1 MRNRS
6 LPAVLLAALVLSPLA
21 ASASPQA
28 SPADVSRIT
37 EIGRVDSRV
46 MDHLDHL
53 VNTIG
58 PRLTSSDALTD
69 ACRWTRDQF
78 AGWGLEAWMEP
89 WGTFPVGFNRG
100 PSSARLIHPEER
112 EIAFSASSWSAGT
125 DGPQRGR
132 VVIGISSAT
141 DAANARKRDFKGAWV
156 MNPKKRAK
164 RSDREAIN
172 EVYDEA
178 GILGTISV
186 ARGELLITSGGHR
199 ISMDDL
205 PTRPS
210 FRITASDGAAIR
222 TWLEEDEKVEIE
234 IDAPHSFK
242 KGPIELFNVIAD
254 IKGSE
259 FPDEYIIVGGHID
272 SWDGA
277 TGTIDNGTGC
287 ATTLEAA
294 RMLATIGAEPRR
306 TIRFMLWSG
315 EEQGLLGSRAWI
327 KENPEMMDK
336 ISAVLVHDGGT
347 NYLSGIHATEAME
360 PMFNRVFEPVIALAP
375 SDFPFEIRSVGGLPR
390 GVGSDHDSFLGAGV
404 PGFFWRQAGRSNYN
418 HGHHT
423 QHDTFDMAIPEYQR
437 HSAMVVAI
445 GALALANT
453 DTLVSREGMSGSGG
467 RGSSARGPRRRL
479 GVDLDGMAISEIFK
493 DTVAAKAGLQVGD
506 VILKID
512 GKDIEG
518 RIDLI
523 RALRDG
529 GPKKTVVVKRGE
541 KTVDVGCVWEE
552 EAKKEEG

>member
-6 LPAVLLAALVLSPLA
+6 LPAVLLAVLILSPLA
-21 ASASPQA
+21 ATASPQA
-28 SPADVSRIT
+28 SPADVARIT
-37 EIGRVDSRV
+37 EIGRADSRV
-46 MDHLDHL
+46 TDHLDHL

-58 PRLTSSDALTD
+58 PRLTSSDALTE

-78 AGWGLEAWMEP
+78 AGWGLEAWLEP

-100 PSSARLIHPEER
+100 PSSARLILPEER
-112 EIAFSASSWSAGT
+112 DIAFSASSWSAGT
-125 DGPQRGR
+125 DGPTKGR
-132 VVIGISSAT
+132 VVEGLSSAT
-141 DAANARKRDFKGAWV
+141 DASNARKKDFRGAWV
-156 MNPKKRAK
+156 LNPQKPAK
-164 RSDREAIN
+164 RSDRAAIAS
-172 EVYDEA
+172 VYDEA

-205 PTRPS
+205 PTRPA
-210 FRITASDGAAIR
+210 FRITATDGAAIR
-222 TWLEEDEKVEIE
+222 TWLEEDEKVELE

-242 KGPIELFNVIAD
+242 EGPIELFNVIAD
-254 IKGSE
+254 IKGTE
-259 FPDEYIIVGGHID
+259 FPDEYVIVGGHID

-294 RMLATIGAEPRR
+294 RMLMTIGAKPRR

-327 KENPEMMDK
+327 KQNPEALEK
-336 ISAVLVHDGGT
+336 ISAVVVHDGGT

-360 PMFNRVFEPVIALAP
+360 PMFKEVFEPVMALAP
-375 SDFPFEIRSVGGLPR
+375 SEYPFEIRSVGGLPR

-404 PGFFWRQAGRSNYN
+404 PGFFWRQAGRSDYN

-423 QHDTFDMAIPEYQR
+423 QNDTFDMAIPEYQR
-437 HSAMVVAI
+437 HSALVVAI
-445 GALALANT
+445 GALGLANT
-453 DTLVSREGMSGSGG
+453 DSMVSREGMTGSGG

-479 GVDLDGMAISEIFK
+479 GVDLDGLAISEIFK
-493 DTVAAKAGLQVGD
+493 DTVAAKAGLKVGD

-529 GPKKTVVVKRGE
+529 GPKKKIVVKRGE
-541 KTVDVGCVWEE
+541 ETLGVDCVWEE
-552 EAKKEEG
+552 EEKKEEG